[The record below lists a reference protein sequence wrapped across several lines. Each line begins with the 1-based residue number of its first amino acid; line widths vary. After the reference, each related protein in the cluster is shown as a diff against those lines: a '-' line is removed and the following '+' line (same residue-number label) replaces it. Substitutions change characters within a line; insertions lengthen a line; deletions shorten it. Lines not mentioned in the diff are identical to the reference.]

1 MKNTQ
6 PAIGAKMSAKAL
18 EYLKNNEEVTRVT
31 GVECAGRNG
40 GVKSQM
46 SGPPS
51 PFWISKTLK
60 IGEFEGPIIRCLG
73 MSGGVEARAW
83 VLDPGCL

>member
-1 MKNTQ
+1 MCRKKW
-6 PAIGAKMSAKAL
+6 G
-18 EYLKNNEEVTRVT
+18 
-31 GVECAGRNG
+31 G

-51 PFWISKTLK
+51 LFWISKTLK
-60 IGEFEGPIIRCLG
+60 TGEFEGHVIRCLG

-83 VLDPGCL
+83 VLDLGCL

>member
-1 MKNTQ
+1 MTVTVERAWEAEGLGYSLKNTQ

-40 GVKSQM
+40 RG
-46 SGPPS
+46 
-51 PFWISKTLK
+51 
-60 IGEFEGPIIRCLG
+60 
-73 MSGGVEARAW
+73 A
-83 VLDPGCL
+83 